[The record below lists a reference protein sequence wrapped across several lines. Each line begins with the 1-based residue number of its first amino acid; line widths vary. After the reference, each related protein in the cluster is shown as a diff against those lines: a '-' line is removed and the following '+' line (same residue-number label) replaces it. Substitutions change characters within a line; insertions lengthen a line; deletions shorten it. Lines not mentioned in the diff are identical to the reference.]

1 MKIPKRFSPKRLFRS
16 KKYHSADV
24 SRSDP
29 PSFGSGT
36 SSSSSS
42 SETFFKPNATATG
55 YGTPTSV
62 LPPDWPDSGQ
72 RENDGVVSRKEL
84 EAILSRIASE
94 EEVAMM
100 LSEVSSGGGGGD
112 GFIWLEELMAQ
123 VGTGVE
129 AAGESELRETF
140 EFFDADQDGR
150 ITAEELHEVFRSIGD
165 EQCTLEDCRRMIRDV
180 DENGDGVVCFAE
192 FVRMMELQG

>member
-16 KKYHSADV
+16 KKNHSADV
-24 SRSDP
+24 SLSDP

-42 SETFFKPNATATG
+42 SENFFKPNSTATG

-62 LPPDWPDSGQ
+62 LPPDWSDSDQ

-100 LSEVSSGGGGGD
+100 LSEVDDGGD
-112 GFIWLEELMAQ
+112 GFIRLEELMAR
-123 VGTGVE
+123 VGTGFE

-150 ITAEELHEVFRSIGD
+150 ITAEELHGVFRSIGD
-165 EQCTLEDCRRMIRDV
+165 ERCTLEDCRRMIRDV
-180 DENGDGVVCFAE
+180 DENGDGFVCFAE
-192 FVRMMELQG
+192 FVRMMELQR

>member
-16 KKYHSADV
+16 KKHQSADV

-42 SETFFKPNATATG
+42 SENFFKPNSVNTG

-62 LPPDWPDSGQ
+62 LDSDV
-72 RENDGVVSRKEL
+72 RENEGVVTRKEL

-100 LSEVSSGGGGGD
+100 LSEVDSGGD
-112 GFIWLEELMAQ
+112 GFIRLEELMAR
-123 VGTGVE
+123 VGSGE

-150 ITAEELHEVFRSIGD
+150 ITAEELHGVFRSIGD

-180 DENGDGVVCFAE
+180 DENGDGFVCFAE
-192 FVRMMELQG
+192 FVRMMELQR